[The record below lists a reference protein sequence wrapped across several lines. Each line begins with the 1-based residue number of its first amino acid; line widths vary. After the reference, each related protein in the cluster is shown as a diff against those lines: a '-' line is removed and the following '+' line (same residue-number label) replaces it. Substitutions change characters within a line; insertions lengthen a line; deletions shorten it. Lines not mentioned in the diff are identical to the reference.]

1 MLAMTVIAEPR
12 LRVAVTPVRNVIVRD
27 ASGTGDGSW
36 TIEGYAAVFEQETV
50 LYDGKWFVVR
60 EVISRHAFDNVLGR
74 VGDGDEL
81 VHLNHG
87 HQMESSVAAS
97 NVDGIGSL
105 ELSADS
111 HGLRFFARVDVDD
124 PDAIRMAVKM
134 RRGVVA
140 QASFAFTIADEEVT
154 IRDAE
159 DGKEDELW
167 RINEIGS
174 LYDVCVCAQGAY
186 PQTESAIRSL
196 AAASM
201 RVPDLGTLG
210 QPPQRVEGKGHQG
223 QPPPGDKG
231 PIQVAPETVGQV
243 ETGRSALLKAQAV
256 DHRRIMRKEGALT

>member
-1 MLAMTVIAEPR
+1 MSITEPARRVLRLAVS
-12 LRVAVTPVRNVIVRD
+12 PVRNVVVRD
-27 ASGTGDGSW
+27 ASASSDGSW

-50 LYDGKWFVVR
+50 LYDGKWFRVR
-60 EVISRHAFDNVLGR
+60 EVISRDAFGNVLSR
-74 VGDGDEL
+74 VGAGDEL

-87 HQMESSVAAS
+87 HNMEAVVAAT
-97 NVDGIGSL
+97 DIAGIGGL

-111 HGLRFFARVDVDD
+111 HGLRFFARVDAED

>member
-1 MLAMTVIAEPR
+1 MSTVATPR
-12 LRVAVTPVRNVIVRD
+12 LRVAVSAVRNVIVRD

-50 LYDGKWFVVR
+50 LYDGKWFRVR
-60 EVISRHAFDNVLGR
+60 EVISRDAFDPVLER
-74 VGDGDEL
+74 VGQGEEL

-87 HQMESSVAAS
+87 HDMVSAVAAS
-97 NVDGIGSL
+97 DISGIGGL

-111 HGLRFFARVDVDD
+111 HGLRFFARVDAED

-154 IRDAE
+154 IRDTD

-186 PQTESAIRSL
+186 PQTESYIRSL
-196 AAASM
+196 AAASL

-210 QPPQRVEGKGHQG
+210 RGDEPGHERRA
-223 QPPPGDKG
+223 PAGDTT
-231 PIQVAPETVGQV
+231 VAPVTAGSGETKA
-243 ETGRSALLKAQAV
+243 ALLRLQA
-256 DHRRIMRKEGALT
+256 DAAATYRDLTRRT